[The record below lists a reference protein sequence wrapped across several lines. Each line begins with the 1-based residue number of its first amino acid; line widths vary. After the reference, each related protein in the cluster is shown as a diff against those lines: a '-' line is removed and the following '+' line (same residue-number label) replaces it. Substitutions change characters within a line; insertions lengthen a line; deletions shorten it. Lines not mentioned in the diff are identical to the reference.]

1 MDPLLATLILILLA
15 LVGARFSFSTVHIA
29 AGPRLLFR
37 TGTHFIVIGFVL
49 GPSVLGLVTREA
61 LEHLFPFFALG
72 FGWVGFLFGMQLER
86 DTMRAFAAR
95 LHRFAVGQA
104 LFAFAF
110 MTTVG
115 LIGLLATGRFGRVEI
130 LLVLLAS
137 ATACTSA
144 PAGIA
149 MVSSNFLV
157 RGPVRKMLF
166 FTASVDGIVGIILLQ
181 LIYAG
186 YHPPDAL
193 GLLGTL
199 PAYAWTVVAVAVGLL
214 CGIIFVWLTRR
225 RTEIEE
231 LVLFLMGMAAFAAGA
246 ALQLQLSPLFVSVVM
261 GAVVANLVSDPRRV
275 LRVMARWEKP
285 SYVIMLILAGALVQI
300 PTPWIIPLAL
310 AYAVLRGGAKVA
322 GASAMLRIETL
333 PFATPRFLGLGLI
346 PQGGISLV
354 MALSAL
360 LTFYGLEIGGVDVS
374 QGLFSVVVLGVVLSE
389 SVGPALTTRT
399 LRAAGEISP
408 LVEQALASG
417 DDESARAEA
426 AGHKPEIPDG
436 EDHGDGNDDG
446 EDDAEY
452 DAEDDAEDD
461 VEDDVE
467 GGVDDGTRT
476 FAS

>member
-1 MDPLLATLILILLA
+1 MDPLLATLILISLA
-15 LVGARFSFSTVHIA
+15 LVGARVSFSTANIA

-72 FGWVGFLFGMQLER
+72 FGWVGFLFGMQLEKE
-86 DTMRAFAAR
+86 TVRAFAAH
-95 LHRFAVGQA
+95 LHRFAAGQA
-104 LFAFAF
+104 LLAFVF
-110 MTTVG
+110 MTAVG
-115 LIGLLATGRFGRVEI
+115 LLGLLALGRLGRVEV

-157 RGPVRKMLF
+157 RGPVRESLF
-166 FTASVDGIVGIILLQ
+166 FAASIDGIVGIFVLQ

-193 GLLGTL
+193 APLGDL
-199 PAYAWTVVAVAVGLL
+199 PALAWTVLASSIGVL

-231 LVLFLMGMAAFAAGA
+231 LVLFLMGITAFAAGA
-246 ALQLQLSPLFVSVVM
+246 AIQLQLSPLFVSVIM
-261 GAVVANLVSDPRRV
+261 GAVVANLVPHHQRV
-275 LRVMARWEKP
+275 LRVMAGWEKP
-285 SYVIMLILAGALVQI
+285 AYVILLILAGALVRF
-300 PTPWIIPLAL
+300 PTLWIIPLAL
-310 AYAVLRGGAKVA
+310 VYAILRGAAKVA
-322 GASAMLRIETL
+322 GTHAMIRFGTL
-333 PFATPRFLGLGLI
+333 PFPTPRLLGLGLI

-360 LTFYGLEIGGVDVS
+360 LTFYGLELGGVDVS

-389 SVGPALTTRT
+389 LVGPTLTTRT
-399 LRAAGEISP
+399 LRRAGEISS
-408 LVEQALASG
+408 LVERALELG
-417 DDESARAEA
+417 DDEGARVEAER
-426 AGHKPEIPDG
+426 HTSEIPD
-436 EDHGDGNDDG
+436 D
-446 EDDAEY
+446 
-452 DAEDDAEDD
+452 EDD
-461 VEDDVE
+461 VD
-467 GGVDDGTRT
+467 
-476 FAS
+476 

>member
-1 MDPLLATLILILLA
+1 MDPLLATLILIFLA
-15 LVGARFSFSTVHIA
+15 LVGARFSFSTANIA

-49 GPSVLGLVTREA
+49 GPSVLGLVTRES

-86 DTMRAFAAR
+86 DTVRAFAAH

-104 LFAFAF
+104 LLAFAF
-110 MTTVG
+110 MTTLG
-115 LIGLLATGRFGRVEI
+115 LIGLLTLGLLGRVEI

-157 RGPVRKMLF
+157 RGPVRDMLF
-166 FTASVDGIVGIILLQ
+166 FAASVDGIVGIILLQ

-193 GLLGTL
+193 GFLGNL
-199 PAYAWTVVAVAVGLL
+199 PALAWTVVAISVGLL
-214 CGIIFVWLTRR
+214 CGIIFVWLCRG
-225 RTEIEE
+225 RTAIEE
-231 LVLFLMGMAAFAAGA
+231 LVLFLMGIAAFAAGA
-246 ALQLQLSPLFVSVVM
+246 ALQLQLSPLFVSVIM
-261 GAVVANLVSDPRRV
+261 GAVVANLVPDPRRV

-285 SYVIMLILAGALVQI
+285 AYVILLILAGALVQFS
-300 PTPWIIPLAL
+300 TPWIIPLAL
-310 AYAVLRGGAKVA
+310 LYAFLRGGAKVA
-322 GASAMLRIETL
+322 GASTMTRLETL
-333 PFATPRFLGLGLI
+333 PFPTPRFLGLGLI

-360 LTFYGLEIGGVDVS
+360 LTFYGLELGGVDVS
-374 QGLFSVVVLGVVLSE
+374 QGLLSVVVLGVVLSE
-389 SVGPALTTRT
+389 LVGPTLTTGT
-399 LRAAGEISP
+399 LRKAGEISS
-408 LVEQALASG
+408 LVEEALALG

-426 AGHKPEIPDG
+426 ARHTPEIP
-436 EDHGDGNDDG
+436 ED
-446 EDDAEY
+446 
-452 DAEDDAEDD
+452 
-461 VEDDVE
+461 
-467 GGVDDGTRT
+467 VDDEREGTRT
-476 FAS
+476 STS

>member
-1 MDPLLATLILILLA
+1 MDPLLATLILISLA
-15 LVGARFSFSTVHIA
+15 LVGARFSFSTANIA

-37 TGTHFIVIGFVL
+37 TGTHFILIGFVL

-86 DTMRAFAAR
+86 DTVRAFAAH
-95 LHRFAVGQA
+95 LHRFAAGQA
-104 LFAFAF
+104 VLTFAF

-115 LIGLLATGRFGRVEI
+115 LAGLLVFGRLGRTEA

-157 RGPVRKMLF
+157 RGPVRDMLF
-166 FTASVDGIVGIILLQ
+166 FAASIDGIVGIVLLQ

-193 GLLGTL
+193 GPIGEL
-199 PAYAWTVVAVAVGLL
+199 PALAWTLLAIAVGVL

-225 RTEIEE
+225 RTEVEE
-231 LVLFLMGMAAFAAGA
+231 LVLFLMGIAAFAAGA
-246 ALQLQLSPLFVSVVM
+246 ALQLQLSPLFVSVTM
-261 GAVVANLVSDPRRV
+261 GAVVANLVPDPRRV
-275 LRVMARWEKP
+275 LRVLAKWEKP
-285 SYVIMLILAGALVQI
+285 SYVIMLILAGALVGF

-310 AYAVLRGGAKVA
+310 LYAVLRGGAKVA
-322 GASAMLRIETL
+322 AANTMVRFETL
-333 PFATPRFLGLGLI
+333 PFPTPRLLGLGLI

-360 LTFYGLEIGGVDVS
+360 LTFYGLQIGGVDVS
-374 QGLFSVVVLGVVLSE
+374 QALFTVVVLGVALSE
-389 SVGPALTTRT
+389 LVGPKLTTET
-399 LRAAGEISP
+399 LRGAGEIST
-408 LVEQALASG
+408 LVEKALALG

-426 AGHKPEIPDG
+426 ARHTPEMPD
-436 EDHGDGNDDG
+436 
-446 EDDAEY
+446 
-452 DAEDDAEDD
+452 
-461 VEDDVE
+461 
-467 GGVDDGTRT
+467 
-476 FAS
+476 

>member
-86 DTMRAFAAR
+86 DTMRAFAAH
-95 LHRFAVGQA
+95 LHRFAAGQA
-104 LFAFAF
+104 LLAFAF
-110 MTTVG
+110 MTTIG
-115 LIGLLATGRFGRVEI
+115 FIGLLAIGRLGPVET

-166 FTASVDGIVGIILLQ
+166 FAASVDGIVGIILLQ
-181 LIYAG
+181 LIYSG

-193 GLLGTL
+193 LGLLGTL
-199 PAYAWTVVAVAVGLL
+199 SALEWTVVAVAVGVL

-231 LVLFLMGMAAFAAGA
+231 LVLFLMGMAAFAAGV

-285 SYVIMLILAGALVQI
+285 SYVILLILAGALVQI

-310 AYAVLRGGAKVA
+310 AYAIFRGGAKVA

-333 PFATPRFLGLGLI
+333 PFPTPRFLGLGLI

-389 SVGPALTTRT
+389 AVGPALTTRT
-399 LRAAGEISP
+399 LRGAGEISP
-408 LVEQALASG
+408 LVEKALASG

-426 AGHKPEIPDG
+426 VRHKPEIPDG
-436 EDHGDGNDDG
+436 EDDLEQG
-446 EDDAEY
+446 A
-452 DAEDDAEDD
+452 
-461 VEDDVE
+461 
-467 GGVDDGTRT
+467 DDGTRT
-476 FAS
+476 SAS

>member
-1 MDPLLATLILILLA
+1 MDPLLATLILISLA
-15 LVGARFSFSTVHIA
+15 LVGARFSFSTTNIA

-86 DTMRAFAAR
+86 DTVRAFAAH

-104 LFAFAF
+104 LLAFAF
-110 MTTVG
+110 MTTLG
-115 LIGLLATGRFGRVEI
+115 LIGLLTLGLLGRVEI

-157 RGPVRKMLF
+157 RGPVRDMLF
-166 FTASVDGIVGIILLQ
+166 FAASVDGIVGIILLQ

-193 GLLGTL
+193 GLLGNL
-199 PAYAWTVVAVAVGLL
+199 PALAWTVVAISVGLL
-214 CGIIFVWLTRR
+214 CGIIFVWLCRG
-225 RTEIEE
+225 RTAIEE
-231 LVLFLMGMAAFAAGA
+231 LVLFLMGIAAFAAGA
-246 ALQLQLSPLFVSVVM
+246 ALQLQLSPLFVSVIM
-261 GAVVANLVSDPRRV
+261 GAVVANLVPDPRRV

-285 SYVIMLILAGALVQI
+285 AYVILLILAGALVQFS
-300 PTPWIIPLAL
+300 TPWIIPLAL
-310 AYAVLRGGAKVA
+310 LYAFLRGGAKVA
-322 GASAMLRIETL
+322 GASTMIRLETL
-333 PFATPRFLGLGLI
+333 PFPTPRFLGLGLI

-360 LTFYGLEIGGVDVS
+360 LTFYGLELGGVDVS
-374 QGLFSVVVLGVVLSE
+374 QGLLSVVVLGVVLSE
-389 SVGPALTTRT
+389 LVGPTLTTGT
-399 LRAAGEISP
+399 LRKAGEISS
-408 LVEQALASG
+408 LVEKALALG

-426 AGHKPEIPDG
+426 ARHTPEI
-436 EDHGDGNDDG
+436 
-446 EDDAEY
+446 
-452 DAEDDAEDD
+452 AED
-461 VEDDVE
+461 
-467 GGVDDGTRT
+467 VDDEREGTRT
-476 FAS
+476 STS

>member
-1 MDPLLATLILILLA
+1 MDPLLATLILIFLA
-15 LVGARFSFSTVHIA
+15 LVGARFSFSTANIA

-49 GPSVLGLVTREA
+49 GPSVLGLVTRES

-86 DTMRAFAAR
+86 DTVRAFAAH

-104 LFAFAF
+104 LLAFAF
-110 MTTVG
+110 MTTLG
-115 LIGLLATGRFGRVEI
+115 LIGLLTLGLLGRVEI

-157 RGPVRKMLF
+157 RGPVRDMLF
-166 FTASVDGIVGIILLQ
+166 FAASVDGIVGIILLQ

-193 GLLGTL
+193 GFLGNL
-199 PAYAWTVVAVAVGLL
+199 PALAWTVVAISVGLL
-214 CGIIFVWLTRR
+214 CGIIFVWLCRG
-225 RTEIEE
+225 RTAIEE
-231 LVLFLMGMAAFAAGA
+231 LVLFLMGIAAFAAGA
-246 ALQLQLSPLFVSVVM
+246 ALQLQLSPLFVSVIM
-261 GAVVANLVSDPRRV
+261 GAVVANLVPDPRRV

-285 SYVIMLILAGALVQI
+285 AYVILLILAGALVQFS
-300 PTPWIIPLAL
+300 TPWIIPLAL
-310 AYAVLRGGAKVA
+310 LYAFLRGGAKVA
-322 GASAMLRIETL
+322 GASTMTRLETL
-333 PFATPRFLGLGLI
+333 PFPTPRFLGLGLI

-360 LTFYGLEIGGVDVS
+360 LTFYGLELGGVDVS
-374 QGLFSVVVLGVVLSE
+374 QGLLSVVVLGVVLSE
-389 SVGPALTTRT
+389 LVGPTLTTGT
-399 LRAAGEISP
+399 LRKAGEISS
-408 LVEQALASG
+408 LVEEALALG

-426 AGHKPEIPDG
+426 GRHTPEIP
-436 EDHGDGNDDG
+436 ED
-446 EDDAEY
+446 
-452 DAEDDAEDD
+452 
-461 VEDDVE
+461 
-467 GGVDDGTRT
+467 VDDEREGTRT
-476 FAS
+476 STS

>member
-15 LVGARFSFSTVHIA
+15 LLGARFSFSTANIA

-86 DTMRAFAAR
+86 DTVRAFAAH
-95 LHRFAVGQA
+95 LHLFAAGQA
-104 LFAFAF
+104 FVAFGF
-110 MTTVG
+110 MATVG
-115 LIGLLATGRFGRVEI
+115 LFALLVLGHLGRVEA

-166 FTASVDGIVGIILLQ
+166 FAASVDAVVGIILLQ

-186 YHPPDAL
+186 YHPADAL
-193 GLLGTL
+193 GVFGEL
-199 PAYAWTVVAVAVGLL
+199 PALAWTALAISVGIL
-214 CGIIFVWLTRR
+214 CGIIFVWLTRG

-231 LVLFLMGMAAFAAGA
+231 LVLFLMGIAAFAAGA
-246 ALQLQLSPLFVSVVM
+246 ALQLQLSPLFVSVIM
-261 GAVVANLVSDPRRV
+261 GAVVANLVPDPRRV

-285 SYVIMLILAGALVQI
+285 AYVILLILAGALVRF

-310 AYAVLRGGAKVA
+310 VYAACRGGAKVA
-322 GASAMLRIETL
+322 GATTMVRLGTL
-333 PFATPRFLGLGLI
+333 PFPTPRYLGLGLI
-346 PQGGISLV
+346 PQGGIALA

-360 LTFYGLEIGGVDVS
+360 LTFYGLEIGGVDMS
-374 QGLFSVVVLGVVLSE
+374 QVLFSVVVLGVALSE
-389 SVGPALTTRT
+389 LVGPVLTTDT
-399 LRAAGEISP
+399 LRRAGEISS
-408 LVEQALASG
+408 LVEKALALG

-426 AGHKPEIPDG
+426 ARHTPKIPSDTK
-436 EDHGDGNDDG
+436 DS
-446 EDDAEY
+446 
-452 DAEDDAEDD
+452 
-461 VEDDVE
+461 
-467 GGVDDGTRT
+467 TRT
-476 FAS
+476 SAS